1 MRAMTG
7 IFRCIPCN
15 VRSTDN
21 EIVPVDIIDVTVS
34 VIIDPVSGDFI
45 TVVPYVRTEVRMVE
59 AYAFVKHG
67 HNYRRIARATVP
79 GSFAGLVRYQIDIG
93 VLDELVSEIIL
104 IGDIG
109 KCRIVPVYRIPGT
122 VILSV
127 VDHIPL
133 IWQVFVI
140 EIIACGPR

>member
-45 TVVPYVRTEVRMVE
+45 TVVPYVR
-59 AYAFVKHG
+59 
-67 HNYRRIARATVP
+67 
-79 GSFAGLVRYQIDIG
+79 D
-93 VLDELVSEIIL
+93 
-104 IGDIG
+104 
-109 KCRIVPVYRIPGT
+109 CRKKNKT
-122 VILSV
+122 L
-127 VDHIPL
+127 
-133 IWQVFVI
+133 
-140 EIIACGPR
+140 